1 MIFPSAARKCLSLT
15 STVLAVGA
23 MLLALAPGKLH
34 AASITYVLTGVDT
47 SAGAADTLTGM
58 LVINTA
64 NDEVTSATVDFNDPT
79 TGTLLYNV
87 IQTATAGTGVGIA
100 DISGT
105 HGQLELYYDTA
116 NIGTGDLTICISGGA
131 NCGGYGAP
139 ETSYTQVHVSP
150 YASYN
155 VTAGSLDPQSTAA
168 TPEPSSLFLLG
179 TGLLGLCVVARRQ
192 LAA

>member
-1 MIFPSAARKCLSLT
+1 MNSASAARKCLSFT
-15 STVLAVGA
+15 PIFLAVSA
-23 MLLALAPGKLH
+23 MLLVLAPGTLH
-34 AASITYVLTGVDT
+34 AASITYTLTGIDT
-47 SAGAADTLTGM
+47 TAGAADTLTGT

-100 DISGT
+100 DISGA

-116 NIGTGDLTICISGGA
+116 NIGTGDLTLCISGGA

-139 ETSYTQVHVSP
+139 ETSYTQVYVSP
-150 YASYN
+150 YASYY
-155 VTAGSLDPQSTAA
+155 VTAGTLDPR
-168 TPEPSSLFLLG
+168 
-179 TGLLGLCVVARRQ
+179 VNRRHT
-192 LAA
+192 

>member
-1 MIFPSAARKCLSLT
+1 
-15 STVLAVGA
+15 
-23 MLLALAPGKLH
+23 
-34 AASITYVLTGVDT
+34 
-47 SAGAADTLTGM
+47 M

-100 DISGT
+100 DISGA

-139 ETSYTQVHVSP
+139 ETSYTQVYVSP